1 MGNSTIIW
9 QFCCV
14 VDIISSH
21 ITKFF
26 QIWLTVAG
34 YDELCVGFYISQL
47 EMGKYFEC
55 LSNNI
60 SIVKLIL
67 IFSLKGVLFPC
78 SSNTLTRIRCNQ
90 WRETKKNYFS
100 NLFRTWE
107 PSTYSLFSHIP
118 STGCLGQTPLSPL
131 LNVYLKFCCHKSHC
145 IPDGILTYTL
155 MVLLSIKLCRKHRS
169 THNIKFMKMD
179 QFTFVQKMP

>member
-1 MGNSTIIW
+1 MMNYVW
-9 QFCCV
+9 DF
-14 VDIISSH
+14 
-21 ITKFF
+21 
-26 QIWLTVAG
+26 
-34 YDELCVGFYISQL
+34 SQL
-47 EMGKYFEC
+47 EMEKYFEC

-90 WRETKKNYFS
+90 WKETKKNYFS
-100 NLFRTWE
+100 NLFRTQE

-131 LNVYLKFCCHKSHC
+131 LNVYLKFFCHKSHC

-179 QFTFVQKMP
+179 QFTFVQKCPALTFTALPPPPPKRTVDLKGRGELNMLTASY